1 MEGALMKGSC
11 MFARAHCS
19 AAILIGISLL
29 MSCAPKMR
37 PVYEDPSFT
46 GGALRSGG
54 LAVLGVVG
62 RDLTNPEEGQVADQA
77 DQCLAASM
85 KKMLPGVTI
94 VEVPAVRDRVGESAW
109 KEMRVD
115 VSDSDSLASDSKR
128 LLADSATHFPAF
140 LMAARVGTERNWHE
154 MNQDGKGGTGYR
166 KITLRVNIYRVA
178 DGALVWSQMGE
189 HTAFETSSKDEGIKI
204 WKVTVGGSG
213 DDWYPVPPKVVKV
226 LSSIF
231 DKVGETLAK
240 RP

>member
-1 MEGALMKGSC
+1 MDGSRWS
-11 MFARAHCS
+11 ARELYFS
-19 AAILIGISLL
+19 VILIGISL
-29 MSCAPKMR
+29 MVSCAPKMR

-94 VEVPAVRDRVGESAW
+94 VEAPAVRDRVGESAW
-109 KEMRVD
+109 KEMRLD

-140 LMAARVGTERNWHE
+140 LMVARVGTERHWYE
-154 MNQDGKGGTGYR
+154 MKEDGKGGSGYR

-189 HTAFETSSKDEGIKI
+189 HFAWETSSKDEGIKI

-213 DDWYPVPPKVVKV
+213 DDWYPVPPKVIKV
-226 LSSIF
+226 LTSIF
-231 DKVGETLAK
+231 NMVGETLAK